1 MPSLVRREKSFS
13 FSRQHSENICVEG
26 FNGVKWREEINVRDF
41 IQCNYTPY
49 DGDESFLE
57 KPTSSTD
64 KLWEKLQ
71 QRRKPLGCGSCGI
84 P

>member
-1 MPSLVRREKSFS
+1 MANNFE
-13 FSRQHSENICVEG
+13 QWQG

-71 QRRKPLGCGSCGI
+71 QLQAEER
-84 P
+84 